1 VPTEELPSFDLV
13 VATAGRV
20 DELDRFLDSLER
32 QTHRRFALHVVDQ
45 NDDDRLQPVLAAHPH
60 FDIAHLRSPRGLSRA
75 RNIGL
80 AHVAGDLIAFPDDDC
95 VYPDDLLAR
104 VAHTFATRPELD
116 GLAGRVVDDRG
127 VGAATWNLQPALLEC
142 DNLWNRVNSAALF
155 LRREVVDRVG
165 DFDERLGLGSG
176 EPWSSSEEVDYLVRA
191 LDHGARIAYDP
202 AVVVTHPI
210 AVLDA
215 PLGFRDGASV
225 GYVLRKHRYPARVVA
240 RMLVRPLG
248 GALLSLARGDTT
260 RARFHAAA
268 LRGRL
273 HGYRRARSAKS
284 SA

>member
-1 VPTEELPSFDLV
+1 MPTEELPSFDLV
-13 VATAGRV
+13 VATVGRV
-20 DELDRFLDSLER
+20 DELDRLLGSLER
-32 QTHRRFALHVVDQ
+32 QTHRRLAVHVVDQ
-45 NDDDRLQPVLAAHPH
+45 NDDDRLRPVLAAHPDL
-60 FDIAHLRSPRGLSRA
+60 DIARLRSQRGLSRA
-75 RNIGL
+75 RNVGL
-80 AHVAGDLIAFPDDDC
+80 AHVAADLVAFPDDDC

-104 VAHTFATRPELD
+104 VARTFAMQPKLE

-127 VGAATWNLQPALLEC
+127 DSATTWDLEPALLGR

-155 LRREVVDRVG
+155 LRRDVVGRVG
-165 DFDERLGLGSG
+165 SFDERLGVGSG

-191 LDHGARIAYDP
+191 LEHGARIAYDP
-202 AVVVTHPI
+202 QLVVVHPI

-225 GYVLRKHRYPARVVA
+225 GYVLRKHGYPVRVVA

-248 GALLSLARGDTT
+248 GTLVSLVRRDAT

>member
-1 VPTEELPSFDLV
+1 MPTEELPSFDLV
-13 VATAGRV
+13 VATVGRI
-20 DELDRFLDSLER
+20 DELDRLLASLDR
-32 QTHRRFALHVVDQ
+32 QSHRRFAVHVVDQ
-45 NDDDRLQPVLAAHPH
+45 NVDDRLRPVLAAHP
-60 FDIAHLRSPRGLSRA
+60 DLGIARLRSQPGLSRA
-75 RNIGL
+75 RNVGL
-80 AHVAGDLIAFPDDDC
+80 AHVAADLVAFPDDDC

-104 VAHTFATRPELD
+104 VARTFAMRPELD
-116 GLAGRVVDDRG
+116 GLAGRVVDHDG
-127 VGAATWNLQPALLEC
+127 ESAATWNLEPAMLER

-155 LRREVVDRVG
+155 LRRDLVGRVG
-165 DFDERLGLGSG
+165 PFDERLGLGSG

-191 LDHGARIAYDP
+191 LEHGARVAYDP
-202 AVVVTHPI
+202 ELVVVHPI

-225 GYVLRKHRYPARVVA
+225 GYVLRKHGYPARVVA

-248 GALLSLARGDTT
+248 GTLVSLARRDAT